1 MQELLQ
7 DWAMKA
13 RKQRFLLNFP
23 VLLFF
28 SLALVAP
35 RAAISGAPAKEEGSP
50 GPTPSGAKPLMT
62 FAAYG
67 DIPYLIKLPDG
78 RTDNE
83 VLTTEI
89 APALRQRNDIPF
101 IIHLGDLS
109 RPENACSDEWLQ
121 QTNNFWKQK
130 LVKPVFYT
138 PGDNEWT
145 DCDRKSLKAPQSEY
159 ARLNSVRNI
168 LFGAPKTV
176 SPTWQLEQT
185 QQILSQDPGFS
196 RPEESLEAIRKVLAM
211 GPKEFA
217 EEWRY
222 ENQPQQPE
230 NAIWWRDGVLFVT
243 VHKVSTDD
251 GRSEILLDDPRK
263 AIALVDQ
270 RDRLN
275 QQWLNRAFALAKK
288 QDAKAVVIATQLD
301 PFDPGS
307 ESKNKTETEAK
318 TEAKTVLSHCLANPA
333 YAGFCRQIE
342 SLSAGFGK
350 PVLLLHGDTNAYCLD
365 KPFGSA
371 QNIWRLNAP
380 GDYKVID
387 AVVIKVAPDD
397 AAQPFQA
404 TGLLSGKPAPAVC
417 DYSF

>member
-1 MQELLQ
+1 
-7 DWAMKA
+7 MKA
-13 RKQRFLLNFP
+13 SKQRFLLNFP

-28 SLALVAP
+28 AIAMVASRTAMAGGP
-35 RAAISGAPAKEEGSP
+35 TNGEGSP
-50 GPTPSGAKPLMT
+50 ALPPAEAKPLLT

-67 DIPYLIKLPDG
+67 DIPYRIKLPDG
-78 RTDNE
+78 RMDDE
-83 VLTTEI
+83 VLVKEI
-89 APALRQRNDIPF
+89 APALRQRADIPF
-101 IIHLGDLS
+101 VIHLGDLS
-109 RPENACSDEWLQ
+109 RPDYACSDEWLR
-121 QTNNFWKQK
+121 QTNAFWKRE

-145 DCDRKSLKAPQSEY
+145 DCDRKSLKVRQSEY
-159 ARLNSVRNI
+159 ARLDRVRAI
-168 LFGAPKTV
+168 LFGEPKTV
-176 SPTWQLEQT
+176 SPAWKLAQT
-185 QQILSQDPGFS
+185 QQILNQDPQYS
-196 RPEESLEAIRKVLAM
+196 HPEESLEAIRKVLAM
-211 GPKEFA
+211 GPQQFA
-217 EEWRY
+217 EEWKY
-222 ENQPQQPE
+222 ESQSRQPE
-230 NAIWWRDGVLFVT
+230 NAIWWRDDVLFVT

-251 GRSEILLDDPRK
+251 GRSEILLDEPRR
-263 AIALVDQ
+263 AIALVNK

-288 QDAKAVVIATQLD
+288 NDAKAVVVATQLD
-301 PFDPGS
+301 PFDPAS
-307 ESKNKTETEAK
+307 EGKNETKNENVA
-318 TEAKTVLSHCLANPA
+318 AYCLANPA

-404 TGLLSGKPAPAVC
+404 TGLLSGTPAPAVC